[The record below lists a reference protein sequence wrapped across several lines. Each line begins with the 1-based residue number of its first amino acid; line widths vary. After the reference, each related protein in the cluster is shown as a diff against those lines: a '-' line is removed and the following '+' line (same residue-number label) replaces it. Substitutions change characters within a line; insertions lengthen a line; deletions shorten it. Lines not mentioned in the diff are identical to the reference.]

1 MTNSPQSTAH
11 SPQRISLF
19 DVDAEVSS
27 IFGAWGEGRGARGGE
42 LTRRIDL
49 QLFAEEKTEPATPRR
64 REEARKKGQ
73 VLKSVEVVSA
83 LVLLACFATLRALGP
98 YLLRTFEE
106 TLSVSLE
113 LGRQPELST
122 HGYTHFLWLVGQ
134 WAKASLP
141 LMMVAM
147 VVGVGANVAQVGFAL
162 SSDPLTPN
170 FGRLNPVQG
179 FARIFSKRAL
189 FEMVKS
195 LAKLGL
201 VGWIVYQTI
210 EKEIARLPQL
220 LDMEIGQIVSFIA
233 QMVLAI
239 GLRAGLILIVVAAV
253 DYFYQ
258 WRDYE
263 KNLRMSKQEIKEEY
277 KQTEGNPQIK
287 SKIREKQ
294 RQMSLRRMMQEV
306 PKADV
311 IITNPTH
318 FAVAL
323 AYREHEMSAPQVV
336 AKGQDYMAQRIKAL
350 ALESKVTIVEN
361 KPLARALYQ
370 AAEVGDSVPSEFYQ
384 AVAEVLAFV
393 YRLKR
398 KAL

>member
-1 MTNSPQSTAH
+1 MIESPQPTAR
-11 SPQRISLF
+11 SPQWLWSTDKAQQAHELDDRC
-19 DVDAEVSS
+19 
-27 IFGAWGEGRGARGGE
+27 EGRGARYE
-42 LTRRIDL
+42 WRYPLSIDL
-49 QLFAEEKTEPATPRR
+49 QLFADEKTEPATPRR

-83 LVLLACFATLRALGP
+83 LVLLACFMALNALGP
-98 YLLRTFEE
+98 FLLSIFRE
-106 TLSVSLE
+106 TLSISLE
-113 LGRQPELST
+113 LGRQPELSA
-122 HGYTHFLWLVGQ
+122 HGYSHFLWLVGQ
-134 WAKASLP
+134 YAKGALP
-141 LMMVAM
+141 LMAVAL
-147 VVGVGANVAQVGFAL
+147 VVGVAANLAQVGFTL
-162 SSDPLTPN
+162 SSEPLQPN
-170 FGRLNPVQG
+170 FGRLNPIQG
-179 FARIFSKRAL
+179 FGRIFSKRAI
-189 FEMVKS
+189 FEMLKS

-201 VGWIVYQTI
+201 VGWVVYRAI
-210 EKEIARLPQL
+210 RDELARLPQL
-220 LDMEIGQIVSFIA
+220 LGMEIGQIVSFIA
-233 QMVLAI
+233 QLVLTI
-239 GLRAGLILIVVAAV
+239 GLRAGLVLLIVAAV
-253 DYFYQ
+253 DFFYQ

-323 AYREHEMSAPQVV
+323 AYREKEMSAPQVV

-350 ALESKVTIVEN
+350 ALESRVTIVEN
-361 KPLARALYQ
+361 KPLARSLYQ
-370 AAEVGDSVPSEFYQ
+370 AAEVGDSVPQELYQ